1 MSSEFTF
8 LSCLSSSF
16 FVFSKWSF
24 DQHRSSFLF
33 LLEMSGRSRRQRAA
47 GQGGGSMA
55 GGGAAAAERKTSD
68 GNTVDDAHPNAPRQ
82 VVTLVDASEQSL
94 DKLLSRAGRKR
105 GMAHDAALRRAS
117 QVSFYGVR
125 DREREREKTN

>member
-1 MSSEFTF
+1 
-8 LSCLSSSF
+8 
-16 FVFSKWSF
+16 
-24 DQHRSSFLF
+24 
-33 LLEMSGRSRRQRAA
+33 MSGRLRRSRAA
-47 GQGGGSMA
+47 GQGGGDGGGDGEEGAA
-55 GGGAAAAERKTSD
+55 GGSEQKTD
-68 GNTVDDAHPNAPRQ
+68 DIDVDVKAKSNANVNARRQ

-125 DREREREKTN
+125 DREREKKRTE

>member
-33 LLEMSGRSRRQRAA
+33 LSEMWGRSRRQRAA

-68 GNTVDDAHPNAPRQ
+68 GTVDDAHPNAPRQ